1 MSEPNPTSTSR
12 LRQLKLWADQ
22 RPDADPK
29 VTRVL
34 RLAVRLILFTGA
46 EFSRN
51 SLSLRAAALTY
62 TVLLALVPMLAMSTA
77 IVKGLGGDD
86 SLRQAAYGYL
96 ETLDIDKAV
105 VESPAATGEHG
116 AENEEA
122 DLGGHLRR
130 AVDQLFAYVDKTN
143 FAAIGTF
150 GVAGI
155 LLSVILVLGT
165 IEEAMNLIWKASG
178 GRPLGRKLA
187 DYLTILVLLPI
198 SVNVTFAAGALLQ
211 TPALLA
217 PLESL
222 VPVAVLQPLLL
233 KALPLG
239 LVTLTFLIM
248 YLFFPNTK
256 VRLFPA
262 LIGAAVAAFL
272 WTLTQDLYL
281 SLQIGVAN
289 YNTIYGSFATL
300 PLFLVWVYLGWLFI
314 LAGAQLAYAWQ
325 NLSSCRLVTIPTSPA
340 QRLDAAF
347 AILDAVDSAHHS
359 GQKLRQ
365 ADLPTVIAGLSSPL
379 VDEVLAQLC
388 RQGVIHRSTDDRRLL
403 PASADRAVGFRLATL
418 AILGDDD
425 QDHAE
430 NKRSRRVLSAA
441 VAAGEEL
448 GGERPPTDGQ
458 SQTEP
463 DR

>member
-29 VTRVL
+29 ATRVL
-34 RLAVRLILFTGA
+34 RLAVRLILFTAA

-105 VESPAATGEHG
+105 VESPTASGEHG

-165 IEEAMNLIWKASG
+165 IEEAMNLIWKAGG

-217 PLESL
+217 PLES
-222 VPVAVLQPLLL
+222 VAPVAVLQPLLL

-347 AILDAVDSAHHS
+347 AILDAVDNAHHS

-365 ADLPTVIAGLSSPL
+365 ADLPTVIAGLRSPL

-430 NKRSRRVLSAA
+430 NKRSRHVLSAA

-448 GGERPPTDGQ
+448 GGERPPTEG
-458 SQTEP
+458 
-463 DR
+463 

>member
-1 MSEPNPTSTSR
+1 MNEPNPASTPR
-12 LRQLKLWADQ
+12 LRQLQLWVDQ
-22 RPDADPK
+22 RPDNDPK
-29 VTRVL
+29 LTRVL
-34 RLAVRLILFTGA
+34 RLAVRLVLFSVA

-86 SLRQAAYGYL
+86 SLRQAAYSYL
-96 ETLDIDKAV
+96 DTLGIEKGGVADPSADSDHATGKAV
-105 VESPAATGEHG
+105 
-116 AENEEA
+116 
-122 DLGGHLRR
+122 DLGGHLHR
-130 AVDQLFAYVDKTN
+130 AVDQLFAYVDETN
-143 FAAIGTF
+143 FAALGTF

-165 IEEAMNLIWKASG
+165 IEEAMNLIWKAGG

-198 SVNVTFAAGALLQ
+198 SVNVTFAAGALVQ
-211 TPALLA
+211 TPALLG
-217 PLESL
+217 PLESV

-239 LVTLTFLIM
+239 LATLTFLIM

-256 VRLFPA
+256 VHLVPA

-272 WTLTQDLYL
+272 WTLTQGLYL

-325 NLSSCRLVTIPTSPA
+325 NLSSCRLVPLPTSPA
-340 QRLDAAF
+340 QQLDAAY
-347 AILDAVDSAHHS
+347 AILDAVDSAHRS
-359 GQKLRQ
+359 GQRLRQ
-365 ADLPTVIAGLSSPL
+365 VDLPAVTSGLNSPL
-379 VDEVLAQLC
+379 LDEVLALLC
-388 RQGVIHRSTDDRRLL
+388 QQGVIHRSSDDSRLL
-403 PASADRAVGFRLATL
+403 PASADKAVGFRLATL
-418 AILGDDD
+418 AILGNHE
-425 QDHAE
+425 QDRAE
-430 NKRSRRVLSAA
+430 NLRSRRVLSAA

-448 GGERPPTDGQ
+448 GAERPPSEGPK
-458 SQTEP
+458 SG
-463 DR
+463 

>member
-1 MSEPNPTSTSR
+1 MNEPNPASTSR

-34 RLAVRLILFTGA
+34 RLAVRLVLFTA
-46 EFSRN
+46 TEFSRN

-86 SLRQAAYGYL
+86 SLRQAAYSYL
-96 ETLDIDKAV
+96 ETLGIDKAV
-105 VESPAATGEHG
+105 VESPAANGVHG
-116 AENEEA
+116 AENEGA

-130 AVDQLFAYVDKTN
+130 AVDQLFAYVDETN
-143 FAAIGTF
+143 FAALGTF

-198 SVNVTFAAGALLQ
+198 SVNVTFAAGALVQ
-211 TPALLA
+211 TPALLGT
-217 PLESL
+217 LESV

-239 LVTLTFLIM
+239 LATLTFLIM

-256 VRLFPA
+256 VHLFPA

-272 WTLTQDLYL
+272 WTLTQGLYL

-314 LAGAQLAYAWQ
+314 LVGAQLAYAWQ
-325 NLSSCRLVTIPTSPA
+325 NLSSCRLVPLPTSPA

-359 GQKLRQ
+359 GQRLRQ
-365 ADLPTVIAGLSSPL
+365 VDLPTVTSGLHPPL
-379 VDEVLAQLC
+379 LDEVLALLC
-388 RQGVIHRSTDDRRLL
+388 QQGVIHRSTDDSRLL
-403 PASADRAVGFRLATL
+403 PASANRAVGFRLATL

-441 VAAGEEL
+441 VAASEEL
-448 GGERPPTDGQ
+448 GSGAAADGRPT
-458 SQTEP
+458 P
-463 DR
+463 D

>member
-1 MSEPNPTSTSR
+1 
-12 LRQLKLWADQ
+12 
-22 RPDADPK
+22 
-29 VTRVL
+29 V
-34 RLAVRLILFTGA
+34 VRLVLLTAA

-51 SLSLRAAALTY
+51 SLSLRASALTY

-96 ETLDIDKAV
+96 ETLGIDKAIV
-105 VESPAATGEHG
+105 DAPTANGDHAVGK
-116 AENEEA
+116 EA
-122 DLGGHLRR
+122 DLRGHLRM

-143 FAAIGTF
+143 FAALGTF

-165 IEEAMNLIWKASG
+165 IEEAMNLIWKVGG
-178 GRPLGRKLA
+178 GRALGRKLA

-211 TPALLA
+211 TPALLV

-239 LVTLTFLIM
+239 LTTLTFLIM

-256 VRLFPA
+256 VHVIPA

-300 PLFLVWVYLGWLFI
+300 PLFLVWLYLGWLFI
-314 LAGAQLAYAWQ
+314 LAGAQLAYTWQ
-325 NLSSCRLVTIPTSPA
+325 NLSSSRLLPVTTSPA
-340 QRLDAAF
+340 QRLDAAY
-347 AILDAVDSAHHS
+347 AIVDAVDSAHRS
-359 GQKLRQ
+359 GQRLRQ
-365 ADLPTVIAGLSSPL
+365 EDLPTVISALQSPL
-379 VDEVLAQLC
+379 VEEVLALLYQG
-388 RQGVIHRSTDDRRLL
+388 GVIHRSTDDSRLL
-403 PASADRAVGFRLATL
+403 PGSADRGVGFRLATM
-418 AILGDDD
+418 AILCDDGLGLP
-425 QDHAE
+425 QTE
-430 NKRSRRVLSAA
+430 RSRRVLSAA
-441 VAAGEEL
+441 VAAGEQL
-448 GGERPPTDGQ
+448 GTDRPPTD
-458 SQTEP
+458 S
-463 DR
+463 